1 MVGDFFT
8 IMRALAL
15 LILPVALTACQTS
28 RPEPVEIPLTLRTVG
43 PVYAD
48 RVIEVTDANKDEKI
62 TVEEWTKAGGTKK
75 TFDRIDDNKD
85 GVITRTELIRFGS
98 STQFLD
104 FTRRYMDVNE
114 DNRLTPRDFRTAPG
128 ARLLRIEF

>member
-1 MVGDFFT
+1 MF
-8 IMRALAL
+8 LAAA
-15 LILPVALTACQTS
+15 ALTACQTPRS
-28 RPEPVEIPLTLRTVG
+28 EPVEIPLTLRTVG

-48 RVIEVTDANKDEKI
+48 RVIEVADENKDGQI
-62 TVEEWTKAGGTKK
+62 TEAEWIKAGGTKK
-75 TFDRIDDNKD
+75 SFDQVDANKD
-85 GVITRTELIRFGS
+85 GIVTRSELIRFGS

-114 DNRLTPRDFRTAPG
+114 DNRLTPRDFRTASG